1 MFTRRQEFTCTQAEF
16 MSPLYNN
23 KLLLADEALYVVQ
36 EDGTRN
42 VYFGDGVK
50 TIAQLRLTNPSISY
64 SAIKALSD
72 AAAGSATTASQQAAI
87 ATAKADE
94 AAGLAASVVIHKAD
108 TMPHQAKDLQNTKT
122 FRFGLQMSVDGNPQI
137 IFEEVI

>member
-16 MSPLYNN
+16 MSPLHNN

-72 AAAGSATTASQQAAI
+72 AAEAYKNAAEAYALSAAQS
-87 ATAKADE
+87 ADE